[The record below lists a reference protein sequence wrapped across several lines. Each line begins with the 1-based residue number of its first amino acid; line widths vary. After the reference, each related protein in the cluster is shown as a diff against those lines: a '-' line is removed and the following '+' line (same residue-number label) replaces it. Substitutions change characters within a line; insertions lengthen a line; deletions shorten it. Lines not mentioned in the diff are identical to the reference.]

1 MGGRLV
7 REVDAVGGDL
17 VLHRFQSAG
26 MVFAGIVIS
35 GFGTLFVLGLAMS
48 ILGIGPETLS
58 TGGTF

>member
-1 MGGRLV
+1 
-7 REVDAVGGDL
+7 
-17 VLHRFQSAG
+17 LHRFQSAG